1 MEIYQFLIKNNMTK
15 KEKLREI
22 VLEEVSKVRKN
33 LLDAPEKI
41 GGEFSA
47 TRNQLTSLE
56 GASSAKIVNNEIDN
70 AFENLIKTIRKNN
83 DDIFSGKGQIVRELG
98 WTLDMI
104 SKKLGDKF
112 RDFVRKK
119 YNFNP
124 F

>member
-1 MEIYQFLIKNNMTK
+1 MTK
-15 KEKLREI
+15 QELKLKQIIRE
-22 VLEEVSKVRKN
+22 EDSKVRKS

-47 TRNQLTSLE
+47 THNQLTSLE

-98 WTLDMI
+98 WTLDII